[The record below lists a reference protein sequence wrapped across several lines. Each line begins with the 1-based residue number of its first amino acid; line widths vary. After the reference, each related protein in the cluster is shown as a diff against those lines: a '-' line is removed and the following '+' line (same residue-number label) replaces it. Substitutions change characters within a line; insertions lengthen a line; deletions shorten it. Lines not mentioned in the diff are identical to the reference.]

1 MASSKKEV
9 FLTREQ
15 VMLWGQ
21 FHSYTL
27 NQLRKN
33 DPTFPKPLNFG
44 ERQLRW
50 SLDELEAWA
59 RSRKVENKFL
69 GKEKEEEPD
78 PNKAEWIY
86 LPGRTK
92 TCDGD
97 KSSWIMK
104 TGNRITVS
112 VKGEISE
119 AYRADLEKFCHA
131 HGVEVPEN
139 GERVSSLP
147 LQRTRLRSSISVKA
161 LALERLSQSFKTQK
175 GFVLTDSLKA
185 NQRPSKKHSTSFFL
199 KQGNLLLESS
209 TKNNF

>member
-139 GERVSSLP
+139 GERVSFSAFTAHEIAFFYLSQGISP
-147 LQRTRLRSSISVKA
+147 REVIAILQDAKRLRADGFTKGESATIKEA
-161 LALERLSQSFKTQK
+161 LNIVLSEAGKSALRKFY
-175 GFVLTDSLKA
+175 
-185 NQRPSKKHSTSFFL
+185 
-199 KQGNLLLESS
+199 
-209 TKNNF
+209 